1 MSQQKEREELTRM
14 LRRLAIEK
22 RPFACIGCG
31 LEHRCS
37 LHGCAVLLRTADI
50 ISDKSDKEEPENAGA
65 DRIHKQGRNP
75 ACDLS

>member
-1 MSQQKEREELTRM
+1 M

-37 LHGCAVLLRTADI
+37 LHGCAVLKRSAEILNAMTDEADC
-50 ISDKSDKEEPENAGA
+50 DGLEE
-65 DRIHKQGRNP
+65 RSH
-75 ACDLS
+75 

>member
-1 MSQQKEREELTRM
+1 MSSQKESEELTRM

-37 LHGCAVLLRTADI
+37 LHGCAVLKRSAEILNAMTDEADC
-50 ISDKSDKEEPENAGA
+50 DGLEE
-65 DRIHKQGRNP
+65 RSH
-75 ACDLS
+75 